1 VNASATGA
9 LLRALAASTAV
20 SIGLA
25 LYVAHVWL
33 GQLAW
38 APPSA
43 RAFVQA
49 SALSGVGLVLRPTL
63 PPGAASGITWTVV
76 LAAIALLWL
85 PSGSAAAALGVLLIL
100 GLATALHA
108 LALRCTRDPDSA
120 ARATLAVL
128 GLAATAPLWAGP
140 WAENA
145 SPIVADAII
154 GMSPLSLVAVLA
166 NHDYLREPWWYT
178 HSVFGALRFDYP
190 AVGPL
195 VAAYLG
201 VSALLFAAA
210 RASFHPMRSIRQ

>member
-1 VNASATGA
+1 VNGSDTGA
-9 LLRALAASTAV
+9 LLRALVAGTAT

-33 GQLAW
+33 SQLAW

-49 SALSGVGLVLRPTL
+49 STLAGVGLVLRPAL
-63 PPGAASGITWTVV
+63 PPGAVSGLVWT
-76 LAAIALLWL
+76 LALGAIAVLWL
-85 PSGSAAAALGVLLIL
+85 PAGRTAAALGVLLIL
-100 GLATALHA
+100 GFATALQA
-108 LALRCTRDPDSA
+108 LALRCTRDAGSA
-120 ARATLAVL
+120 VRTTLAVL
-128 GLAATAPLWAGP
+128 GLAAAAPLWAGP
-140 WAENA
+140 WAENT

-210 RASFHPMRSIRQ
+210 RASFHPMRSMRR